1 MATAKFKTISPYVK
15 IDERQQD
22 ESDWKYV
29 NYLRSLASVEEDDN
43 KDESGNSKSKIV
55 VLALFGLGRAG
66 TIHLNNLLAN
76 REVKI
81 KYIID
86 GDAARCESVKNR
98 LNLASEVR
106 FLQPAEAD
114 LLYNDEEVNAVIVAT
129 PTYTHEEYITRSL
142 EAGKAVFTEKP
153 VSENTEAVDRVYK
166 LAAKLNKPLFCAFNR
181 RFDPGFSDV
190 REKIRNGQ
198 LGQVQQIKLTSR
210 DSPLPSVAYLKISG
224 GIFHDCIVHDID
236 LMTYILGEYPVQVF
250 TIANAMIPEVAELND
265 HDNVVSTFKFASG
278 LSTLFIS

>member
-1 MATAKFKTISPYVK
+1 MELKLIF
-15 IDERQQD
+15 
-22 ESDWKYV
+22 
-29 NYLRSLASVEEDDN
+29 L
-43 KDESGNSKSKIV
+43 
-55 VLALFGLGRAG
+55 
-66 TIHLNNLLAN
+66 N

-86 GDAARCESVKNR
+86 GDAARCKSVKDR
-98 LNLASEVR
+98 LNLSEVR

-114 LLYNDEEVNAVIVAT
+114 LLYKDEEVNAVIVAT

-153 VSENTEAVDRVYK
+153 VSENTEAVDRLYQ
-166 LAAKLNKPLFCAFNR
+166 LAAKMNQPLFCAFNR

-190 REKIRNGQ
+190 RAKIRQGQ

-224 GIFHDCIVHDID
+224 GIFHDCMVHDID

-278 LSTLFIS
+278 LSTLKWYATLVYPAAKKIFYRNHWSRRH

>member
-86 GDAARCESVKNR
+86 GAAARCESVKNR

-114 LLYNDEEVNAVIVAT
+114 LLYNDKEVNAVIVAT

-190 REKIRNGQ
+190 RAKIRNGQ

-224 GIFHDCIVHDID
+224 GIFHDCMVHDID